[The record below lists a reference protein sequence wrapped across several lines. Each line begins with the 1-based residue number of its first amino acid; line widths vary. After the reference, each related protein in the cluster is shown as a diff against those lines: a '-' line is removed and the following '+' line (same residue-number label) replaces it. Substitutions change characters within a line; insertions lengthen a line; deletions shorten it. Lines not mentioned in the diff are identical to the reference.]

1 MKAEKIIPSVL
12 LILIFSGCGNRYT
25 QNETILKAESLLF
38 NYPDSAFN
46 LLNSIKNPEKLSK
59 ADYAAWCLHFT
70 HAQYKL
76 YLDIKSD
83 SLIKFAANY
92 YSNSK
97 LKLYSGT
104 AYYLWGCISDI
115 NNMPKKAMFA
125 FKKADDFLLNTTE
138 YNLIGLVKYRIGY
151 LLLADEYLGESEQ
164 YIDQSIQFFKLA
176 KNNKYL
182 YYAYRTRA
190 EILYLQNCS
199 LSEINLT
206 IDQSEKLSLSAKDS
220 LFYFNIQTFR
230 GKVLLDSDPSLSK
243 RFLLNAFRG
252 LPNERKSI
260 SALLS
265 YAYSKLNMPDSALY
279 YTRFYTIN
287 KSDKNSQFLQMV
299 ANAYVA
305 NCKGNK
311 DSAFIY
317 FEKAYNLREKTYKDN
332 IKEQLVRIDKQYD
345 LSKKEAEKAK
355 LEIQNQKN
363 IILIAFLS
371 IMILAILLILL
382 FITNLNKKRQGQL
395 IIEKQKLEFEIK
407 AKQVEND
414 KNLKILLT
422 ELQNKIDNTLHFK
435 RIQSNLAKVE
445 KKEEFIAEITRQSV
459 LNNIE
464 RQFYIYEADKLFD
477 GRIMNLKSDFP
488 QLTDSDLIVIS
499 LICIGID
506 ITNSI
511 LLLDYANINTM
522 YIRRNRIKK
531 HLGLDTTIDLD
542 KWLRSK
548 IIGNL
553 ND

>member
-1 MKAEKIIPSVL
+1 MKAGKIIPSAL

-46 LLNSIKNPEKLSK
+46 LLISIKKPEKLSK
-59 ADYAAWCLHFT
+59 ADYAAWCLHLT
-70 HAQYKL
+70 HSQYKL
-76 YLDIKSD
+76 YMDIKSD
-83 SLIKFAANY
+83 SLIKIAVQYFDETSLNT
-92 YSNSK
+92 
-97 LKLYSGT
+97 YSGT
-104 AYYLWGCISDI
+104 SYYLWGCILEI
-115 NNMPKKAMFA
+115 KNNSKSAMYAYKKANDYLD
-125 FKKADDFLLNTTE
+125 KTE
-138 YNLIGLVKYRIGY
+138 LYDVKGLVCYKIGNLY
-151 LLLADEYLGESEQ
+151 LLDEYYNESED
-164 YIDQSIQFFKLA
+164 YFKRSLSCFE
-176 KNNKYL
+176 KSNNTKYQA
-182 YYAYRTRA
+182 YAYRAIA
-190 EILYLQNCS
+190 ELLFRQNS
-199 LSEINLT
+199 KLSEILLITERCLELSKKANDKAYYYDNLVFKANVLMT
-206 IDQSEKLSLSAKDS
+206 SDLNMSKNLLLSSFHNSPNKNNNLSVSLS
-220 LFYFNIQTFR
+220 FI
-230 GKVLLDSDPSLSK
+230 
-243 RFLLNAFRG
+243 
-252 LPNERKSI
+252 
-260 SALLS
+260 
-265 YAYSKLNMPDSALY
+265 YSKLNMADSAIY
-279 YTRFYTIN
+279 YSKFIQN
-287 KSDKNSQFLQMV
+287 SKQDKNILLL
-299 ANAYVA
+299 NYLTRAYIA
-305 NCKGNK
+305 SCEKKN
-311 DSAFIY
+311 DSAFNFMETAYELQDSIY
-317 FEKAYNLREKTYKDN
+317 KQSIR
-332 IKEQLVRIDKQYD
+332 EQLIRVDKQYD

-382 FITNLNKKRQGQL
+382 FITNLNKKRQDQL
-395 IIEKQKLEFEIK
+395 IIEKQKLEFDVK

-531 HLGLDTTIDLD
+531 HLGLDKSTDLE
-542 KWLRSK
+542 KWLRK
-548 IIGNL
+548 QVVEH
-553 ND
+553 D